1 MGHGPGMSAE
11 LFEIEG
17 NPVPENAFVDRLTMR
32 DGVSIRY
39 ARFAATGRPLKGTV
53 IIVTGRNEYIE
64 KYFETIRDLSERGL
78 GTLIF
83 DLRGQGLSDRL
94 ISDPARGYIDDFR
107 DYARDLEEIFEKVAL
122 PDCRGPFFLLGHS
135 IGAVIGLLA
144 APAMVNRI
152 RRMVLLG
159 PLLAY
164 PQLPISTPTLRRIT
178 GAMRLFGLGRTYV
191 TGTRDRRAVTP
202 FAVNKLTTDHT
213 RYERNLTLRRLH
225 PELALAGPTASWV
238 HASCKAIDMIED
250 PDFLALINVPILI
263 IAAGADEVVST
274 PAIERLTLRLRAGSM
289 VTIDGARHEL
299 LQESDMYREQVLAAF
314 DAFVPG
320 SGEG

>member
-1 MGHGPGMSAE
+1 MTAE

-17 NPVPENAFVDRLTMR
+17 NPIPANAFVDRIEMR
-32 DGVSIRY
+32 DGVSLRY

-64 KYFETIRDLSERGL
+64 KYFETISDLSARGL
-78 GTLIF
+78 GVLIF

-94 ISDPARGYIDDFR
+94 ISDPARGYVDDFGS
-107 DYARDLEEIFEKVAL
+107 YVADLEELFERVAL

-135 IGAVIGLLA
+135 IGATISLLA
-144 APAMVNRI
+144 APAMVNRV
-152 RRMVLLG
+152 RRIVLLG
-159 PLLAY
+159 PLLGY
-164 PQLPISTPTLRRIT
+164 PGLPVSTATVRRVT
-178 GAMRLFGLGRTYV
+178 GFMRAVGLGRTYM
-191 TGTRDRRAVTP
+191 TRTRDRRAVTP

-225 PELALAGPTASWV
+225 PELALAGPTASWM
-238 HASCKAIDMIED
+238 HASCKAIDIAED
-250 PDFLALINVPILI
+250 PDFLARVNVPTLI
-263 IAAGADEVVST
+263 IASGADEVVST
-274 PAIERLTLRLRAGSM
+274 PAIERLALRLRAGSLI
-289 VTIDGARHEL
+289 TIDGARHEL
-299 LQESDMYREQVLAAF
+299 LQESDLYREQVLAAF

>member
-1 MGHGPGMSAE
+1 MDAE

-17 NPVPENAFVDRLTMR
+17 NPVPANAVAGRLTMR
-32 DGVSIRY
+32 DGVSVRY

-53 IIVTGRNEYIE
+53 MIVTGRNEYIE
-64 KYFETIRDLSERGL
+64 KYFETIRDLSARGL

-94 ISDPARGYIDDFR
+94 ISDPARGFISNFG
-107 DYARDLEEIFEKVAL
+107 DYVADVEEVFEQVAL

-135 IGAVIGLLA
+135 VGGLIGLLA
-144 APAMVNRI
+144 APALVNRV
-152 RRMVLLG
+152 RRIVLLA
-159 PLLAY
+159 PLLGY
-164 PQLPISTPTLRRIT
+164 PQLPVSTSTLRRLT
-178 GAMRLFGLGRTYV
+178 GLMRMVGLGRTYV
-191 TGTRDRRAVTP
+191 SGVRDRRATVP

-225 PELALAGPTASWV
+225 PDLALAGPTASWV
-238 HASCKAIDMIED
+238 HATCRAIDQAQD
-250 PDFLALINVPILI
+250 PDFLARVNVPTLI

-274 PAIERLTLRLRAGSM
+274 SAIERLSLRLRAGSL

-299 LQESDMYREQVLAAF
+299 LQESDLYREQVLAAF

>member
-1 MGHGPGMSAE
+1 MTAE

-17 NPVPENAFVDRLTMR
+17 NPIPENAVAGRLPMR
-32 DGVSIRY
+32 DGVAIRY

-94 ISDPARGYIDDFR
+94 ISDPARGFVEDFD
-107 DYARDLEEIFEKVAL
+107 DYAQDVEELFEKVAL

-135 IGAVIGLLA
+135 IGATIGLLA

-159 PLLAY
+159 PLLGY
-164 PQLPISTPTLRRIT
+164 PQLPVSLRTLKRIT
-178 GAMRLFGLGRTYV
+178 GVLHVLGLGRTYV
-191 TGTRDRRAVTP
+191 SRTRDRRAVTP

-225 PELALAGPTASWV
+225 PELALAGPTASWI
-238 HASCKAIDMIED
+238 HASCRAIEKIED
-250 PDFLALINVPILI
+250 PDFLARINVPTLVM
-263 IAAGADEVVST
+263 AAGADEVVST
-274 PAIERLTLRLRAGSM
+274 PAIERLVMRLRAGSLI
-289 VTIDGARHEL
+289 TIDGARHEM
-299 LQESDMYREQVLAAF
+299 LQESDLYREQVLAAF

>member
-1 MGHGPGMSAE
+1 MDAE

-17 NPVPENAFVDRLTMR
+17 NPIPENAVAGRLAMR

-64 KYFETIRDLSERGL
+64 KYFETIRDLSARGL
-78 GTLIF
+78 GTLIL

-94 ISDPARGYIDDFR
+94 IADPARGYVADFD
-107 DYARDLEEIFEKVAL
+107 DYAQDVEELFERVAL

-135 IGAVIGLLA
+135 IGATVGLLA
-144 APAMVNRI
+144 APSMVNRI

-159 PLLAY
+159 PLLGY
-164 PQLPISTPTLRRIT
+164 PQLPVSTATLKRVT
-178 GAMRLFGLGRTYV
+178 GMLHVLGLGRIYMTR
-191 TGTRDRRAVTP
+191 TRDRRAMTP

-238 HASCKAIDMIED
+238 YASCRAIEKVED
-250 PDFLALINVPILI
+250 PDFLARINVPTLVM
-263 IAAGADEVVST
+263 AAGADEVVST
-274 PAIERLTLRLRAGSM
+274 PAIERLVMRLRAGSLI
-289 VTIDGARHEL
+289 TIDGARHEM

-320 SGEG
+320 SGEV

>member
-1 MGHGPGMSAE
+1 MTAE

-17 NPVPENAFVDRLTMR
+17 NPIPENAVSGRLTMR
-32 DGVSIRY
+32 DGVSVRY

-64 KYFETIRDLSERGL
+64 KYFETIRDLSARGL

-94 ISDPARGYIDDFR
+94 ISDPARGYVADFD
-107 DYARDLEEIFEKVAL
+107 DYAGDVEELFERVAL

-135 IGAVIGLLA
+135 IGATIGLLV

-159 PLLAY
+159 PLLGY
-164 PQLPISTPTLRRIT
+164 PQLPVSTATLRRVT
-178 GAMRLFGLGRTYV
+178 GALHVLGLGRIYASR
-191 TGTRDRRAVTP
+191 TRDRRAVTP

-238 HASCKAIDMIED
+238 YASCRAIEKIED
-250 PDFLALINVPILI
+250 PDFLARINVPTLI
-263 IAAGADEVVST
+263 MAAGADEVVST
-274 PAIERLTLRLRAGSM
+274 PAIERLVMRLRAGSLI
-289 VTIDGARHEL
+289 TIDGARHEM
-299 LQESDMYREQVLAAF
+299 LQESDLYREQVLAAF

-320 SGEG
+320 SGEV